1 MSVKL
6 DLAEIPC
13 VIELYNCIIKRST
26 VRDRCCHV
34 LEVGPPYGWDYEGAG
49 CRANLWGAALKSH
62 FDLTRSERGKRER
75 NGSVTDQGAREEWE
89 REWVGPKLNQN
100 QNQAKPNPRTKAS
113 QAKPL
118 TFLSDCL
125 TFIYASACS
134 EF

>member
-1 MSVKL
+1 LSVKL

-100 QNQAKPNPRTKAS
+100 QNQTKPKNQGKPS
-113 QAKPL
+113 QTPDIFERL
-118 TFLSDCL
+118 PDVYLCICL
-125 TFIYASACS
+125 L
-134 EF
+134 